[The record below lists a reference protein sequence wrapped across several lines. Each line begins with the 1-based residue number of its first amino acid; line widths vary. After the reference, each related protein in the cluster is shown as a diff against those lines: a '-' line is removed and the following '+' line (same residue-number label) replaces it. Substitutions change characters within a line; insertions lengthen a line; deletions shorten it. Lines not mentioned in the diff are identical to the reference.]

1 MLFKM
6 VGNVLQWLATKCAGY
21 PISRYL
27 DDFFTSHNLQWLCD
41 CIMQTVHDTC
51 QERGVPMSVEK

>member
-1 MLFKM
+1 M

-27 DDFFTSHNLQWLCD
+27 DDFFMAHNLQQVCD
-41 CIMQTVHDTC
+41 CTMQTVHDTC
-51 QERGVPMSVEK
+51 QEVRVPMSVEK